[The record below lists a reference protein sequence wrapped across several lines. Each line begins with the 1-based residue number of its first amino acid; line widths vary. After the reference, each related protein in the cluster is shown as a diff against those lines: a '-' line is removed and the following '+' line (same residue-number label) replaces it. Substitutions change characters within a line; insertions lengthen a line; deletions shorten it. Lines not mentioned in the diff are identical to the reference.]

1 MWAEH
6 LDIARDRT
14 LIAEHNLPEGVA
26 RIGAAMHLLH
36 NHKVWG
42 LRVVCF
48 IQLIDFCAFRIVS

>member
-26 RIGAAMHLLH
+26 RIGAAMHLLQRD
-36 NHKVWG
+36 
-42 LRVVCF
+42 LVVSALDPAL
-48 IQLIDFCAFRIVS
+48 IPGYQQLFSTK